1 MIALNNNQVHNPK
14 QLLNMW
20 IHDHVKT
27 IPPLNMLI
35 DVSMAVLVP
44 GIHVF
49 ICFINDKT
57 IVCISIIALMTTLI
71 QTKYINKS
79 LLTTCLCSKYTFR

>member
-1 MIALNNNQVHNPK
+1 MMALDNNQVYNPK

-44 GIHVF
+44 GDPSFHLF
-49 ICFINDKT
+49 H
-57 IVCISIIALMTTLI
+57 
-71 QTKYINKS
+71 Q
-79 LLTTCLCSKYTFR
+79 